1 MSLHRACCCGA
12 LTGDCPCHSYYGG
25 QATYTA
31 TWTGSVTAT
40 TPSCACM
47 YSLYGPAPG
56 DPAVVAD
63 KVDPTETWDASGYPV
78 TVSWQSNNVLDPN
91 FCKLVGSAAMSD
103 ITLQPVELYNGNCT
117 NYGSSINNVTTLAIT
132 IYAPDPDSGR
142 NYWEAY
148 CSMTAML
155 SVVFRSTQST
165 CFPTVWSVY
174 SVLSAPPSGCNDWR
188 GMASW
193 SHSVGTFSL
202 T

>member
-1 MSLHRACCCGA
+1 VSLHRACCCGA

-91 FCKLVGSAAMSD
+91 FCKLVGSTAMSD

-165 CFPTVWSVY
+165 CFPTVWSVH
-174 SVLSAPPSGCNDWR
+174 SVISAPPSGCNDWR